1 MELQSPS
8 EPTQPQRNSNT
19 SHRWSCGM
27 LAGFLCS
34 VIVAT
39 PAWAALYAHRQWSDN
54 SIFEMITHCVWH
66 INATLW
72 IYIAIR
78 ALVRWLSTRPTPWH
92 WKLLN
97 TLVLLP
103 PALYLSWVTTPWTAL
118 PLHKLPLT
126 HSPSSSLAP
135 QERLTI
141 FSWNIFLG
149 NQRTDE
155 LLKTIE
161 EAQADIVVL
170 IELTPQHTEDLRS
183 LRKTYPHSYWFPR
196 TNTRGLAVLTK
207 FPQTTFEV
215 INLADEGY
223 PAIAAHIPSKLAPN
237 ESTHLLALHTSSPN
251 LDSRFL
257 SRDRQ
262 LKAAGTWA
270 KNQPGDVIILGDL
283 NITPWSPP
291 YLDLLKSASLK
302 DSRNFRGYFATW
314 PTGLGILGIPI
325 DHALLSRRW
334 KVLDRQ
340 VGFPSL
346 ASDHQWMK
354 IELEKPA
361 PSPNNPHF

>member
-1 MELQSPS
+1 MDLAPNSQKP
-8 EPTQPQRNSNT
+8 PQKRTTDGQN
-19 SHRWSCGM
+19 RWTCGM

-34 VIVAT
+34 VIVAS

-72 IYIAIR
+72 VYIAIR
-78 ALVRWLSTRPTPWH
+78 ALVRWLTNTPTPWH

-103 PALYLSWVTTPWTAL
+103 PPLYLSSVTSPWTALRLYKL
-118 PLHKLPLT
+118 PLHKLSTTT
-126 HSPSSSLAP
+126 HPSTNP
-135 QERLTI
+135 QERLSI

-149 NQRTDE
+149 NQSTDE
-155 LLKTIE
+155 LLQTIE
-161 EAQADIVVL
+161 DAQADIVVL
-170 IELTPQHTEDLRS
+170 IELTPEHTQNLRP
-183 LRKTYPHSYWFPR
+183 LRNSYPHSYWFPR

-207 FPQTTFEV
+207 FPQATFEV
-215 INLADEGY
+215 LNLADEGY
-223 PAIAAHIPSKLAPN
+223 PAIAAHIPSLLAPN
-237 ESTHLLALHTSSPN
+237 ESTHLLALHTASPN

-257 SRDRQ
+257 SRDKQ

-270 KNQPGDVIILGDL
+270 NNQPGDVVIIGDL

-291 YLDLLKSASLK
+291 FLKLLESASLK

-325 DHALLSRRW
+325 DHALLSSRW
-334 KVLDRQ
+334 NVIDRQ

-346 ASDHQWMK
+346 ASDHQWLK
-354 IELEKPA
+354 LELEKPA
-361 PSPNNPHF
+361 PSNN